1 MFKPLYT
8 YDIKEQEYGK
18 QHLCCVE
25 MLYLQ
30 HVRIGEPVAS
40 PVKIYVRCHVARIK
54 GTLDDMF
61 MVTISDK
68 WLANS
73 EKYHTKMYVAKN
85 LPNLYEMPL
94 LWAMTNRVIVF
105 EEDGRVNFLLGQNN
119 KPLNI
124 MDLFLPEDY
133 VDKKGFQQLCL
144 NCHCETE

>member
-8 YDIKEQEYGK
+8 YDIKEWEYGK
-18 QHLCCVE
+18 QRLCCVE

-30 HVRIGEPVAS
+30 HVRIEEPAAA
-40 PVKIYVRCHVARIK
+40 PIKIYVRCHVARIK

-73 EKYHTKMYVAKN
+73 EKYHSKIYVAKN

-105 EEDGRVNFLLGQNN
+105 EDGRVNFLLGQNG
-119 KPLNI
+119 KPLDI
-124 MDLFLPEDY
+124 MDLFLPEEY
-133 VDKKGFQQLCL
+133 MDKKDFQHLCL
-144 NCHCETE
+144 NYHCETE